1 MLSGLDVG
9 TTTASNDRK
18 TFPDSRDLVKGCV
31 RRLGGVERVGTFQ
44 PFLMLRIIGLSRFT
58 GVEGKATLAARP
70 LFRFDR
76 GVATARKDKQF

>member
-1 MLSGLDVG
+1 MLSELDVG
-9 TTTASNDRK
+9 TTTAPNDRK
-18 TFPDSRDLVKGCV
+18 AFSDSRDLVKGCV

-58 GVEGKATLAARP
+58 GVKGKATLAARP

-76 GVATARKDKQF
+76 GVATARKEKQF